1 MFLIGYFKLYKG
13 FLKKKNLKEYFLTY
27 YMIVYKIIY
36 ATKIT

>member
-13 FLKKKNLKEYFLTY
+13 FFFKKKMKEYFLTY

-36 ATKIT
+36 VTKIT